1 LNVFQ
6 LAQTNLALQI
16 IILLTLITAY
26 MFKRQGRLHL
36 HGFLMLAA
44 VILNAV
50 SIALVM
56 VPSLLGLAHVYR
68 NFSPTVLAVITGH
81 AVLGG
86 AVEALGIWLVA
97 SWGLGSP
104 LQYCASKRKIMRGT
118 MIAWPITVFLGALTF
133 TLLYLT

>member
-1 LNVFQ
+1 
-6 LAQTNLALQI
+6 LAQTNLALQM

-26 MFKRQGRLHL
+26 IFKRQGRLHL

-56 VPSLLGLAHVYR
+56 APSLLGLTRVYR
-68 NFSPTVLAVITGH
+68 NFTLTVLAVIMGH

-86 AVEALGIWLVA
+86 TVEALGIWLVA
-97 SWGLGSP
+97 SWRLRSP
-104 LQYCASKRKIMRGT
+104 FQSCASKRRIMRGT
-118 MIAWPITVFLGALTF
+118 MIAWPITVFLGALMF